1 MMPKKLTI
9 NMGKRR
15 RKKKSLFFTNSKPT
29 HIESNPSIHW
39 ILEKVI
45 ATQIHIRRVIDH

>member
-29 HIESNPSIHW
+29 HIESNP
-39 ILEKVI
+39 EKVI